1 MPDKMLD
8 ILGKS
13 GVYYKY
19 DTDSILYID
28 NSKSSVKTN
37 RMFIG
42 RLDRRVTQIALYARI
57 KTMIKVLSKQDVYW
71 EIGQVN

>member
-13 GVYYKY
+13 VVYYEY
-19 DTDSILYID
+19 DTDSIIYIYID
-28 NSKSSVKTN
+28 NGKSSVKTN

-42 RLDRRVTQIALYARI
+42 RLDR
-57 KTMIKVLSKQDVYW
+57 
-71 EIGQVN
+71 